1 MNHINVPPIGGGGGG
16 GGGVLLKVL
25 QVELLQN
32 TSSGIWAEN
41 S

>member
-1 MNHINVPPIGGGGGG
+1 MNHINVPPIGGGG

>member
-1 MNHINVPPIGGGGGG
+1 MNHINVPPIGGGG

-32 TSSGIWAEN
+32 TSSGIWEED

>member
-1 MNHINVPPIGGGGGG
+1 MNHINVPPIGGGG

-32 TSSGIWAEN
+32 TSSGIWAED